1 MAKKKYSYA
10 EKKAYWVGVGMAIGK
25 TQCKEDLERIEKSGL
40 KHSLNAGF
48 GTEMGRT
55 PPSIKLFSKK
65 PKKAPDFNRYV
76 DKGRPQDDYGGGGW
90 Y

>member
-40 KHSLNAGF
+40 KQSLNAGF
-48 GTEMGRT
+48 GTEMGHT
-55 PPSIKLFSKK
+55 PPSIKLFSRL
-65 PKKAPDFNRYV
+65 PWYRFRCNRNHLRLSV
-76 DKGRPQDDYGGGGW
+76 RKGNAC
-90 Y
+90 